1 MVETLS
7 VNKARMEQVLT
18 TDFSNATELADY
30 LAKNGVPFRQAHA
43 IAGKL
48 VLHGIKQHQTLQD
61 TDLATFQKFSPKIQ
75 SDVYS
80 ALDPKTAIKRRNSY
94 GGTGFAQVEQQI
106 ELAEQFMQK
115 FE

>member
-1 MVETLS
+1 
-7 VNKARMEQVLT
+7 
-18 TDFSNATELADY
+18 
-30 LAKNGVPFRQAHA
+30 A

-48 VLHGIKQHQTLQD
+48 VLHQIKQQQTLQD
-61 TDLATFQKFSPKIQ
+61 TDLATFQKFSPQIKA
-75 SDVYS
+75 DVYS
-80 ALDPKTAIKRRNSY
+80 ALDQTTAVKRRNSY